1 MSKLKE
7 NYGNPIKGSD
17 PFISDPFIFF
27 IFVNYCSGAYSA
39 GKYTGYISGGLPLA
53 LRGAAAFGAT
63 RLGNRLLNSNRY
75 FRIGPGRMPRN
86 GALPPSTNA
95 PRVSIGKGPGNP
107 HFDLR
112 VGS

>member
-17 PFISDPFIFF
+17 PFIFS
-27 IFVNYCSGAYSA
+27 
-39 GKYTGYISGGLPLA
+39 
-53 LRGAAAFGAT
+53 
-63 RLGNRLLNSNRY
+63 
-75 FRIGPGRMPRN
+75 GRMPRN